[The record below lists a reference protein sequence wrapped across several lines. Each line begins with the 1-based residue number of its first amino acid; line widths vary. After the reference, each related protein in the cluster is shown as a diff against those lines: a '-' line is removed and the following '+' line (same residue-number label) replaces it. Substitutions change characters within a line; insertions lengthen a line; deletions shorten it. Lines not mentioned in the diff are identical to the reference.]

1 MIERLKD
8 LAPNRLNR
16 LAALHAAAFDGT
28 GRGWSADEIADLSK
42 RGALVAD
49 DADRGFALI
58 SAAADEAEL
67 LTIAVVPEARRAGLG
82 ALLLAVAEA
91 AARDAGAARMF
102 LEVAED
108 NAAAGALYRKTGYEE
123 VGRRRRYYSRATG
136 AVDAIMMAK
145 ALD

>member
-8 LAPNRLNR
+8 PAPDRLTR
-16 LAALHAAAFDGT
+16 LAALHATAFDGT
-28 GRGWSADEIADLSK
+28 GRGWSTKEIADLAK

-58 SAAADEAEL
+58 SMAVDEAEL
-67 LTIAVVPEARRAGLG
+67 LTIAVAAGARQAGLG
-82 ALLLAVAEA
+82 ARLLDAAEA

-123 VGRRRRYYSRATG
+123 VGRRRRYYSRASG
-136 AVDAIMMAK
+136 AVDAIMMGK
-145 ALD
+145 SL